1 MTEEKFPT
9 RSEGT
14 SPRKKELV
22 GMRKKEIS
30 PHIKVDIS
38 SQRKEF
44 FPSSTQKK
52 VEVTDRKKEQ
62 LISRRAT
69 EIASRRKEQ
78 ISPRRIEETMAR
90 RKEQISPRRTEETT
104 SRRKEQIS
112 PRRIEET
119 MARRKEQISPRR
131 TEETT
136 VRRKEQISPR
146 RKEETTARR
155 KEQISPRRKEEISSH
170 KREDVRLTKYSRKTE
185 LTKPSV
191 FREQTEKSAQLKQKL
206 SPKQKPDLR
215 ESKVTSYS
223 QESKK
228 TAPSSEPTFTRSVR
242 VKGYMASTVSRDM
255 KVEKISREKRTDS
268 TISRKSV
275 VSSSASSSVLG
286 TPERKVMK
294 ATRTS
299 TSTSPGKKITKK
311 DTDSEKLPPTES
323 KHGITKTRTISK
335 PKEALQS
342 ESTKSADGGK
352 SLRKSQPTPSPKKPT
367 NSIGITEKCASQYK
381 TTLASK
387 ARQKTGSF
395 EGSGS
400 LKKKEVD
407 ITSSSSKMAAKSKR
421 KPLKADESPKRE
433 SQLIKIKK
441 VSGTSL
447 EVELKQEKFQT
458 IEEAERLSTKSHSS
472 LQSTSLE
479 ITSEAQ
485 TSEETSENVKR
496 ASSAPSTVTY
506 DDPERSVSAQGRRK
520 SGTDSSSKKK
530 RRHSS
535 LERTYGPISLP
546 SSPSRMRSKAQSGS
560 VQLLTSEVFTRTIDS
575 SGGIEIVFKQPES
588 LRKIIKYEN
597 ELSLIDTTDSS
608 LSDSVALPLSSSEHD
623 ISFESRH
630 RVTGSPISPKFMRRT
645 QDVMSPKLRSGSE
658 VESSSS
664 DAEYSLVKHKSS
676 PTLLERSGKGPRRVS
691 EERLSPIL
699 DVRSV
704 TPPRWHRTTTSEE
717 EADISVAE
725 RSTSGEKISQRKP
738 VDVTKIQSPVTSAAI
753 TQELM
758 QELNKDEAIIL
769 SKNEDLKK
777 EVEITEVKTPRTIK
791 EPEVIKEFTI
801 PKEIKK
807 IDKTETVLAEN
818 QEIKGIITETDV
830 KDTKLSYP
838 LKKQDIKETKQ
849 SFDFKESTPE
859 SLTKQEIKQSIKKV
873 DTKDTALPET
883 IEKQESKEIITK
895 SEVKVIA
902 PEMIIPTEIKETY
915 KKFDKKEVTSP
926 DTVEKQKIKEIIT
939 KSEVKEIAPEM
950 IIPTEIKETYKKFDK
965 KEVTSPDTVEKQK
978 IKEII
983 TKSEVKEIA
992 PEMIIPTEIKETYKK
1007 FDKKEVTSPD
1017 TVEKQKI
1024 KEIITKSEVKEI
1036 APEMIIPT
1044 EIKET
1049 YKKFDKKEVT
1059 SPDTVEK
1066 QKIKEI
1072 ITKSEVKEIAPEMII
1087 PTEIKETYKKFDKKE
1102 VTSPDTVEKQK
1113 IKEIITKSEVKE
1125 IAPEMIIPTEIKE
1138 TYKKFDKKE
1147 VTSPDTV
1154 EKQKIKEIITKSEV
1168 KEIAPEMIIPTEIK
1182 ETYKKFD
1189 KKEVTSPDTVEKQK
1203 IKEIIT
1209 KSEVKE
1215 IAPEMIIPTEIKET
1229 YKKFDKKEVTSPDT
1243 VEKQK
1248 IKEIITKSEV
1258 KVIAPEMI
1266 IPTEIKE
1273 TYKKFDKKEVTSPD
1287 TVEKQKIKEII
1298 TKSEVKEIAPE
1309 MIIPT
1314 EIKETYKKIDKKE
1327 VTSPD
1332 TVEKQKIKEI
1342 ITKSEVKEIAPEMI
1356 IPTEIKETYK
1366 KIDKKEITSPDTVE
1380 KQKIKEITEKVDI
1393 KETAILTPIIKKE
1406 IQETVTSKILE
1417 TITAPEVRE
1426 KNEIKETG
1434 KNLPKTE
1441 TLTEQEIKGVEMLET
1456 ALDFDEEDLK
1466 KKFQDVDRSQQ
1477 FVGVTECKQ
1486 QTDDVGEIFEGKP
1499 FIIEDREEEC
1509 KPYVTTPTQ
1518 SRRVSGIGGSQ
1529 RLSREER
1536 PTVRIVTDFVEDSDS
1551 ESESENYIV
1560 TEPTEKKTYPTRK
1573 GVKFRFD
1580 SEDYR
1585 EDKASDD
1592 EIEEVIEEIEEEEE
1606 EEIVDVEEEPIIT
1619 EEIVIEPR
1627 LTKTERRFERMASV
1641 TTGAET
1647 KASEGEFQ
1655 RIISQ
1660 MSTEEVNQALEQWD
1674 KGGMTPSEGD
1684 SKDTTTEGSSD
1695 HISPTMQEGSHT
1707 LEPEEHGE
1715 TAPIPSPRT
1724 PIKPLPREIS
1734 KEIPTPPSHKQKQE
1748 THVEDSQKFAS
1759 KKMFWEQMSTG
1770 SIDETVLKKEQEPPI
1785 PKPRMSIPTSS
1796 VLAEIS
1802 KEISYSDAS
1811 RELEVSDI
1819 EDAESLKLKGA
1830 ITTADV
1836 AHGFT
1841 KERTLSQDGDTNSEV
1856 EYIATHEL
1864 EDLSYDNPAF
1874 SQEEGEGLSEI
1885 AVLPRTKK
1893 LVYERSASLPCDSSL
1908 DISSDNVRVK
1918 KRIFEAQIKKEM
1930 VVEQLMAQLEEE
1942 SSPEHKSIG
1951 QKDDLPATD
1960 TQAMVSRQIH
1970 SDIFSKELDEQIE
1983 SLIPE
1988 SKDIYQDKTVDKQEL
2003 SRKISS
2009 ELSQESSQ
2017 PLEEKSEEVS
2027 SESQSI
2033 YDPNLSSSVAEA
2045 LQYKND
2051 VISKPSDSLE
2061 VHVDKSEIEDTEKVK
2076 EIEEDLREMDQKEDS
2091 VLQMPEEFDKVKVSS
2106 ITSSQGESEDTFS
2119 ESDVTPEDARFR
2131 EQQDIQVYG
2140 PTEKEMKLMPEKE
2153 DEQKKQRNVYTP
2165 EEHIPDTVWEVPVQE
2180 EIYSLQEV
2188 TVQQLPIGSS
2198 ISLDES
2204 EITEKIRKESITESE
2219 AREIAEI
2226 IVEDIETKLI
2236 ELPTEEEVTEV
2247 WETEAAD
2254 KQGQITKKI
2263 HDAAELDTNKKSD
2276 TVLRY
2281 IRTDTTTSS
2290 MEITDEDLRSSGV
2303 DTDVSPLE
2311 SQAGCVYPMSVRS
2324 GEESSDDVD
2333 NQELEHDL
2341 VGKEDLDKTL
2351 AEVRQSLEAVKEEL
2365 IEEKKKKKD
2374 SITKESPSEFEFKV
2388 LSLEKTFSESIQE
2401 CHHEEVSSSASTKK
2415 KVDQQETKVK
2425 KEDFSTSKAT
2435 ETTKTDEKITQ
2446 EFSIKEEAVSE
2457 SLKHDLKSRQEFS
2470 TEKSMSEESQT
2481 VSQSESI
2488 TLSSKLST
2496 SQEEKSEEKIKH
2508 TTLEKSEYETKE
2520 FTKEKS
2526 ESLRDE
2532 VVLKD
2537 TSIIL
2542 TEKTNEMSEA
2552 TLQSD
2557 VQEGHEISET
2567 LISEIIEEDSRTIET
2582 VESQEVEIERGDDR
2596 KSPTQDDVT
2605 SASDSS
2611 EKLGGSDSAPT
2622 FDKPNIIIRKH
2633 KKSSV
2638 TIRPADPKSDYELY
2652 SSSGESHYHS
2662 FEQTSESARTPGSR
2676 PLSSDIEGL
2685 VPNLAGVTGSSEYE
2699 SAISGQSTTMT
2710 SKDFHTAVSSL
2721 SSRDSMKSLDSESS
2735 GNLASVE
2742 VSSEASETLVP
2753 SAMEL
2758 EKDMEPTGAV
2768 EPVDK
2773 PVITKSELRPKAQ
2786 SFSESNDQSVSFDI
2800 SAEEISEDEDAQIEQ
2815 GSVDISQRMKR
2826 SLEMTFQ
2833 PEPRPISEEIFPTVP
2848 QEEKYA
2854 SSLDDMTS
2862 LVSSS
2867 DTGDV
2872 RTVIEVSRTES
2883 DRMDGSATS
2892 EQLSLTVSGTSEL
2905 LSLTDLKDIDETTV
2919 INKVETTATQS
2930 PSILQQSTIESVTI
2944 TTSSVLEQGIQSVCT
2959 QVTSK
2964 VSSLSHSN
2972 GPTQVEYNAEYD
2984 EGEPEVKKKGH
2995 RRNGSTSFRPSM
3007 VPVFYGKDL
3016 EKKKSEEISE
3026 DSAESDK
3033 YTESLTL
3040 KEGSQEEKKDID
3052 EAERLE
3058 DEFYQT
3064 EADQG
3069 LHRDIREGRVILEDT
3084 YGLEELKDLDFAG
3097 KVSKSRLS
3105 SAAFSDDHADSELA
3119 ELLKQCSTEVPSEDP
3134 IERPKTPEP
3143 VEECEIKDDT
3153 PEFSSEAQ
3161 ASVTELEME
3170 YSGAFSRTSEYEAH
3184 ISPIREKELLPQDL
3198 WEQSGMEQEEE
3209 LAEAEAAFHTVSSQ
3223 MLSSFPQSLLEEP
3236 IAEKHELETQESGL
3250 KEESGDRS
3258 KLGSSPVPDITVT
3271 QHMVPQEDSFEYP
3284 DDMEAVEKPE
3294 TIISVSSKASSECD
3308 TDQGQE
3314 YVLDGYGV
3322 SSSSE
3327 QFRTQIAPCTQEKK
3341 EEEKDDVKEHDSN
3354 SESPTSDSFELLEK
3368 PDIADEFVI
3377 IEEVGR
3383 EAQEQDSEGKGLK
3396 IGIRRVTPR
3405 SHTAPQKEEIISP
3418 PSTATKMTKL
3428 KYFGSGGAEEEI
3440 PFDFESGS
3448 PSKAEEKTEESS
3460 QEGSPPSAEE
3470 QDDFK
3475 PEVEAGKK
3483 WIEMQFQGEPVA
3495 QIYGYEIEYER
3506 GGPLEDI
3513 KEEDINDLESSSK
3526 IGSMGS
3532 QVSHSIGS
3540 FGSVKESLSS
3550 TPDYDV
3556 LAGRRFFTRS
3566 GEHDDVSM
3574 SSLQEFER
3582 LESLIA
3588 LESAKHRSLGSQDS
3602 LTSSSNSRKHGSR
3615 SGGDDISLASLK
3627 EFEGLESACI
3637 AAERIEKKAKAEEE
3651 SLLSEIE
3658 EGHESQASESE
3669 SCVTVSVGAIN
3680 RGESDEDD
3688 YEKRM
3693 FEIDEIIRQAQT
3705 NVESFMDAKSK
3716 ELLDEAAKRE
3726 SLARADSLEEISRV
3740 PDLDFDQPLYSVS
3753 YSSGK
3758 SYIQQWGDLG
3768 EDLLTST
3775 DSLEM
3780 KTQISKISV
3789 DPFTTSADS
3798 LEMKMSQDVMS
3809 VSTDSIEALQK
3820 MKKKDVMTDSIEV
3833 GEKSSMITSTDSLEG
3848 KVTQTNSLDEEE
3860 QHIAGTHD
3868 QSSSSGKDGDL
3879 SSSGRED
3886 SAAEGAVGLFTNRM
3900 PPPRAEFLLGSTDS
3914 LEPTSSTATHAT
3926 YQYET
3931 DSVMS
3936 SSFTSGD
3943 STTMVDDND
3952 EEAGAR
3958 AAVWFDEGKPYVT
3971 EVIEPTIGDDDFSHM
3986 VHRTVE
3992 MPPEIH
3998 KVTFKGKDAEQALKQ
4013 YIERFDPGE
4022 DISET
4027 REEDDKGNVHVKR
4040 VIQRRVIIRPEEMG
4054 GDTTD
4059 LTGPELE
4066 KYLKSLTDS
4075 KMGSVSPLLESVQ
4088 ISSSST
4094 DSQTTTST
4102 TITTKQW
4109 TSSQGDTIKTEQ
4121 QTKETQESRQ
4131 RGKRPPLKYDISV
4144 DEDPEFDPRE
4154 HDWRFN
4160 LQTHLEGDEEQ
4171 QEMASGFIES
4181 KSGSGKAGSQQ
4192 KKK

>member
-1 MTEEKFPT
+1 MLAK
-9 RSEGT
+9 
-14 SPRKKELV
+14 
-22 GMRKKEIS
+22 
-30 PHIKVDIS
+30 
-38 SQRKEF
+38 
-44 FPSSTQKK
+44 
-52 VEVTDRKKEQ
+52 
-62 LISRRAT
+62 LI
-69 EIASRRKEQ
+69 
-78 ISPRRIEETMAR
+78 
-90 RKEQISPRRTEETT
+90 
-104 SRRKEQIS
+104 
-112 PRRIEET
+112 
-119 MARRKEQISPRR
+119 
-131 TEETT
+131 
-136 VRRKEQISPR
+136 
-146 RKEETTARR
+146 
-155 KEQISPRRKEEISSH
+155 
-170 KREDVRLTKYSRKTE
+170 
-185 LTKPSV
+185 
-191 FREQTEKSAQLKQKL
+191 
-206 SPKQKPDLR
+206 
-215 ESKVTSYS
+215 
-223 QESKK
+223 
-228 TAPSSEPTFTRSVR
+228 
-242 VKGYMASTVSRDM
+242 
-255 KVEKISREKRTDS
+255 
-268 TISRKSV
+268 
-275 VSSSASSSVLG
+275 
-286 TPERKVMK
+286 
-294 ATRTS
+294 
-299 TSTSPGKKITKK
+299 
-311 DTDSEKLPPTES
+311 
-323 KHGITKTRTISK
+323 
-335 PKEALQS
+335 
-342 ESTKSADGGK
+342 
-352 SLRKSQPTPSPKKPT
+352 
-367 NSIGITEKCASQYK
+367 
-381 TTLASK
+381 
-387 ARQKTGSF
+387 
-395 EGSGS
+395 
-400 LKKKEVD
+400 
-407 ITSSSSKMAAKSKR
+407 
-421 KPLKADESPKRE
+421 
-433 SQLIKIKK
+433 
-441 VSGTSL
+441 
-447 EVELKQEKFQT
+447 
-458 IEEAERLSTKSHSS
+458 
-472 LQSTSLE
+472 
-479 ITSEAQ
+479 
-485 TSEETSENVKR
+485 
-496 ASSAPSTVTY
+496 
-506 DDPERSVSAQGRRK
+506 
-520 SGTDSSSKKK
+520 
-530 RRHSS
+530 
-535 LERTYGPISLP
+535 
-546 SSPSRMRSKAQSGS
+546 
-560 VQLLTSEVFTRTIDS
+560 
-575 SGGIEIVFKQPES
+575 
-588 LRKIIKYEN
+588 
-597 ELSLIDTTDSS
+597 
-608 LSDSVALPLSSSEHD
+608 
-623 ISFESRH
+623 
-630 RVTGSPISPKFMRRT
+630 
-645 QDVMSPKLRSGSE
+645 
-658 VESSSS
+658 
-664 DAEYSLVKHKSS
+664 
-676 PTLLERSGKGPRRVS
+676 
-691 EERLSPIL
+691 
-699 DVRSV
+699 
-704 TPPRWHRTTTSEE
+704 
-717 EADISVAE
+717 
-725 RSTSGEKISQRKP
+725 
-738 VDVTKIQSPVTSAAI
+738 
-753 TQELM
+753 
-758 QELNKDEAIIL
+758 
-769 SKNEDLKK
+769 
-777 EVEITEVKTPRTIK
+777 
-791 EPEVIKEFTI
+791 
-801 PKEIKK
+801 
-807 IDKTETVLAEN
+807 
-818 QEIKGIITETDV
+818 
-830 KDTKLSYP
+830 
-838 LKKQDIKETKQ
+838 
-849 SFDFKESTPE
+849 
-859 SLTKQEIKQSIKKV
+859 
-873 DTKDTALPET
+873 
-883 IEKQESKEIITK
+883 
-895 SEVKVIA
+895 
-902 PEMIIPTEIKETY
+902 
-915 KKFDKKEVTSP
+915 
-926 DTVEKQKIKEIIT
+926 
-939 KSEVKEIAPEM
+939 
-950 IIPTEIKETYKKFDK
+950 
-965 KEVTSPDTVEKQK
+965 
-978 IKEII
+978 
-983 TKSEVKEIA
+983 
-992 PEMIIPTEIKETYKK
+992 
-1007 FDKKEVTSPD
+1007 
-1017 TVEKQKI
+1017 
-1024 KEIITKSEVKEI
+1024 
-1036 APEMIIPT
+1036 
-1044 EIKET
+1044 
-1049 YKKFDKKEVT
+1049 
-1059 SPDTVEK
+1059 
-1066 QKIKEI
+1066 
-1072 ITKSEVKEIAPEMII
+1072 
-1087 PTEIKETYKKFDKKE
+1087 
-1102 VTSPDTVEKQK
+1102 
-1113 IKEIITKSEVKE
+1113 
-1125 IAPEMIIPTEIKE
+1125 
-1138 TYKKFDKKE
+1138 
-1147 VTSPDTV
+1147 
-1154 EKQKIKEIITKSEV
+1154 
-1168 KEIAPEMIIPTEIK
+1168 
-1182 ETYKKFD
+1182 
-1189 KKEVTSPDTVEKQK
+1189 
-1203 IKEIIT
+1203 
-1209 KSEVKE
+1209 
-1215 IAPEMIIPTEIKET
+1215 
-1229 YKKFDKKEVTSPDT
+1229 
-1243 VEKQK
+1243 
-1248 IKEIITKSEV
+1248 
-1258 KVIAPEMI
+1258 
-1266 IPTEIKE
+1266 
-1273 TYKKFDKKEVTSPD
+1273 
-1287 TVEKQKIKEII
+1287 
-1298 TKSEVKEIAPE
+1298 
-1309 MIIPT
+1309 
-1314 EIKETYKKIDKKE
+1314 
-1327 VTSPD
+1327 
-1332 TVEKQKIKEI
+1332 
-1342 ITKSEVKEIAPEMI
+1342 
-1356 IPTEIKETYK
+1356 
-1366 KIDKKEITSPDTVE
+1366 
-1380 KQKIKEITEKVDI
+1380 
-1393 KETAILTPIIKKE
+1393 
-1406 IQETVTSKILE
+1406 
-1417 TITAPEVRE
+1417 
-1426 KNEIKETG
+1426 
-1434 KNLPKTE
+1434 
-1441 TLTEQEIKGVEMLET
+1441 
-1456 ALDFDEEDLK
+1456 
-1466 KKFQDVDRSQQ
+1466 
-1477 FVGVTECKQ
+1477 
-1486 QTDDVGEIFEGKP
+1486 
-1499 FIIEDREEEC
+1499 
-1509 KPYVTTPTQ
+1509 
-1518 SRRVSGIGGSQ
+1518 
-1529 RLSREER
+1529 
-1536 PTVRIVTDFVEDSDS
+1536 
-1551 ESESENYIV
+1551 
-1560 TEPTEKKTYPTRK
+1560 
-1573 GVKFRFD
+1573 
-1580 SEDYR
+1580 
-1585 EDKASDD
+1585 
-1592 EIEEVIEEIEEEEE
+1592 
-1606 EEIVDVEEEPIIT
+1606 
-1619 EEIVIEPR
+1619 
-1627 LTKTERRFERMASV
+1627 
-1641 TTGAET
+1641 
-1647 KASEGEFQ
+1647 
-1655 RIISQ
+1655 
-1660 MSTEEVNQALEQWD
+1660 
-1674 KGGMTPSEGD
+1674 
-1684 SKDTTTEGSSD
+1684 
-1695 HISPTMQEGSHT
+1695 EGSHT

-2180 EIYSLQEV
+2180 EIYSLQEE

-2254 KQGQITKKI
+2254 KQGQMPKKI

-4109 TSSQGDTIKTEQ
+4109 TSSQG
-4121 QTKETQESRQ
+4121 SC
-4131 RGKRPPLKYDISV
+4131 
-4144 DEDPEFDPRE
+4144 
-4154 HDWRFN
+4154 
-4160 LQTHLEGDEEQ
+4160 
-4171 QEMASGFIES
+4171 
-4181 KSGSGKAGSQQ
+4181 
-4192 KKK
+4192 